1 MAINSN
7 VFLFSKLE
15 GVAFRVVH
23 STFKLLAYVVLLFL
37 FNGKRYFEYYSY
49 RMFCHVSLP
58 FISHPLKRTIKS
70 CAHFRVRKLHQKICA
85 L

>member
-49 RMFCHVSLP
+49 RMFMPCLSSFYFASFETDNKIL
-58 FISHPLKRTIKS
+58 R
-70 CAHFRVRKLHQKICA
+70 HFRVRKLHQKICA